1 MDLEYDNLKQ
11 FKLADGDEIVCE
23 VLEDL
28 EDDIIIR
35 YALKI
40 SKMDISFNR
49 SYYIF
54 KNWMTFQEESSDTM
68 VLSKF
73 HIVGAANP
81 NDKLL
86 KEYYSALE
94 ALVSDEE
101 NPEVSAEEAVRDLLE
116 RMGLS
121 RSRMSGLGDD
131 DSDRSNVISFVD
143 RTKLH

>member
-1 MDLEYDNLKQ
+1 MMDLEYDNLKQ
-11 FKLADGDEIVCE
+11 FRLVDGDEIVCE

-28 EDDIIIR
+28 EDDLVVR

-40 SKMDISFNR
+40 SKIDISFNR

-54 KNWMTFQEESSDTM
+54 RNWMTFQEESTDTL

-81 NDKLL
+81 SPKLL

-94 ALVSDEE
+94 ALIEDEE
-101 NPEVSAEEAVRDLLE
+101 NSDVSTEDALRDFLE
-116 RMGLS
+116 KMGLART
-121 RSRMSGLGDD
+121 RSHTEG
-131 DSDRSNVISFVD
+131 DSDFSNVISFVD

>member
-1 MDLEYDNLKQ
+1 MDIEYDNLKQ
-11 FKLADGDEIVCE
+11 FRLADGDEIVCE
-23 VLEDL
+23 ILEDL
-28 EDDIIIR
+28 EDDLVIR

-40 SKMDISFNR
+40 AKMDISFNR

-54 KNWMTFQEESSDTM
+54 KNWMTFQEESTDTL

-81 NDKLL
+81 NPKLL

-94 ALVSDEE
+94 ALLEDEE
-101 NPEVSAEEAVRDLLE
+101 NSDVSAEDALKDFLE
-116 RMGLS
+116 KMGLTRTKAS
-121 RSRMSGLGDD
+121 TEG
-131 DSDRSNVISFVD
+131 DSDFSNVISFVD